1 MVKDDQ
7 SPATKS
13 DMRSLGKRID
23 QHDEQFKVVLD
34 ILATIQEDLISIKA
48 DIKETRDGMRIL
60 RDKIL
65 NGHELRI
72 GACERRPGLAA

>member
-23 QHDEQFKVVLD
+23 QQFKVILD
-34 ILATIQEDLISIKA
+34 ILATIQEDLLSIKE
-48 DIKETRDGMRIL
+48 DTKETRDGMRIL